1 MGAELLGT
9 AKSEEYAFP
18 TEETKPETSMSAKF
32 SFWNMACQQLDRVA
46 QRMKLDPSIHA
57 KMRHCERAL
66 IVSVPIRMDDGRVQ
80 VFEGYRVQ
88 HNSERGPTKGGIRYH
103 PGVTLDEVK
112 ALAMLMTWKCAV
124 IGLPYGGAKGGI
136 ICDPATMSLGE
147 IERMTR
153 RFTSDISI
161 VIGPAKDIPAPD
173 VNTNAQTMA
182 WMMDTYSMTVGYSV
196 PGVVTGKP
204 VEIGGSQGRAEATG
218 RGVATVMIAAA
229 ERLGLHPAQ
238 STVAIQGFGNVGSS
252 AAKFLHGKGFKV
264 VAVSDVGGGLFNP
277 RGLDVPAL
285 LAHVKQSPHH
295 QIKGFGGGEYVE
307 GHDAANARLLTMPVD
322 ILAPCALENQ
332 ITAENAA
339 DVKAKIIVEGAN
351 GPTTPEAD
359 EILAKAGT
367 TVVPD
372 ILANAGGVTVSY
384 FEWVQDLQANFWDEE
399 DVNRSLDRL
408 MMRSYQD
415 VSDVAAREKCDLRMA
430 AQILA
435 VSRVAKAATLR
446 GIYP

>member
-1 MGAELLGT
+1 MGADLLGT

-46 QRMKLDPSIHA
+46 QRMKLDPSIHT

-307 GHDAANARLLTMPVD
+307 GHDVANARLLTMPVD

-339 DVKAKIIVEGAN
+339 AVKAKIVVEGAN

-359 EILAKAGT
+359 EILAQAGT

-446 GIYP
+446 GVYP

>member
-1 MGAELLGT
+1 
-9 AKSEEYAFP
+9 
-18 TEETKPETSMSAKF
+18 MSDRF
-32 SFWNMACQQLDRVA
+32 SFWNMACRQLDRVA
-46 QRMKLDPSIHA
+46 ERMGLDPNIHA
-57 KMRHCERAL
+57 KMRHCQRSL
-66 IVSVPIRMDDGRVQ
+66 VVSVPIRMDDGHVE

-88 HNSERGPTKGGIRYH
+88 HNSERGPTKGGVRYH
-103 PGVTLDEVK
+103 PSVTLDEVK

-136 ICDPATMSLGE
+136 VCDPSQMSLGE

-153 RFTSDISI
+153 RFTSEISI
-161 VIGPAKDIPAPD
+161 IIGPAKDIPAPD
-173 VNTNAQTMA
+173 VNTNPQVMS
-182 WMMDTYSMTVGYSV
+182 WMMDTYSMTVGYAV

-204 VEIGGSQGRAEATG
+204 VEIGGSEGRAEATG
-218 RGVATVMIAAA
+218 RGVATVMMAAA

-252 AAKFLHGKGFKV
+252 AAKFLHGKGFKITGV
-264 VAVSDVGGGLFNP
+264 TDVGGGLFNP
-277 RGLDVPAL
+277 RGLDIPAL
-285 LAHVKQSPHH
+285 LAHVQKSADR
-295 QIKGFGGGEYVE
+295 QIKGFGGGEYME
-307 GHDAANARLLTMPVD
+307 GHDAANARLLALPAD

-332 ITAENAA
+332 ITADNAGA
-339 DVKAKIIVEGAN
+339 VKAKIIVEGAN

-359 EILAKAGT
+359 EILAKAGVV
-367 TVVPD
+367 VVPD

-408 MMRSYQD
+408 MMRSFQD
-415 VSDVAAREKCDLRMA
+415 VSDVAAREKCDLRTA
-430 AQILA
+430 AQMLA
-435 VSRVAKAATLR
+435 ISRVAKAATLR

>member
-1 MGAELLGT
+1 
-9 AKSEEYAFP
+9 
-18 TEETKPETSMSAKF
+18 MSANF

-46 QRMKLDPSIHA
+46 QRMNLDPSIHA

-66 IVSVPIRMDDGRVQ
+66 IVSVPIRMDDGHVE

-88 HNSERGPTKGGIRYH
+88 HNSERGPTKGGIRFH

-124 IGLPYGGAKGGI
+124 IGLPYGGAKGGV
-136 ICDPATMSLGE
+136 ICDPSAMSLGE
-147 IERMTR
+147 VERMTR
-153 RFTSDISI
+153 RFTSEIAI
-161 VIGPAKDIPAPD
+161 IIGPAKDIPAPD
-173 VNTNAQTMA
+173 VNTNPQTMA

-204 VEIGGSQGRAEATG
+204 IEIGGSQGRGEATG

-229 ERLGLHPAQ
+229 ERLGLHPSQ
-238 STVAIQGFGNVGSS
+238 STVAVQGFGNVGSS
-252 AAKFLHGKGFKV
+252 AAKFLYGKGFKV
-264 VAVSDVGGGLFNP
+264 VGATDVGGGVFNP

-285 LAHVKQSPHH
+285 LAHVKNSPHK

-307 GHDAANARLLTMPVD
+307 GHDAANARLLALPVD

-332 ITAENAA
+332 ITAENAGA
-339 DVKAKIIVEGAN
+339 VKAKIIVEGAN
-351 GPTTPEAD
+351 GPTSPEAD
-359 EILAKAGT
+359 EILAKAGVT
-367 TVVPD
+367 IVPD

-408 MMRSYQD
+408 MMRSFQD
-415 VSDVAAREKCDLRMA
+415 VYDVAAREKCDLRMA

>member
-1 MGAELLGT
+1 
-9 AKSEEYAFP
+9 
-18 TEETKPETSMSAKF
+18 MSDRF
-32 SFWNMACQQLDRVA
+32 SFWNMACRQLDRVA
-46 QRMKLDPSIHA
+46 ERMGLDPNIHA
-57 KMRHCERAL
+57 KMRHCQRSL
-66 IVSVPIRMDDGRVQ
+66 VVSVPIRMDDGHVE

-88 HNSERGPTKGGIRYH
+88 HNSERGPTKGGVRYH
-103 PGVTLDEVK
+103 PSVTLDEVK

-136 ICDPATMSLGE
+136 VCDPSQMSLGE

-153 RFTSDISI
+153 RFTSEISI
-161 VIGPAKDIPAPD
+161 IIGPAKDIPAPD
-173 VNTNAQTMA
+173 VNTNPQVMS

-204 VEIGGSQGRAEATG
+204 VEIGGSEGRAEATG
-218 RGVATVMIAAA
+218 RGVATVMMAAA

-238 STVAIQGFGNVGSS
+238 STVAIQGFGNAGSS
-252 AAKFLHGKGFKV
+252 AAKFLHGKGFKITGV
-264 VAVSDVGGGLFNP
+264 TDVGGGLFNP
-277 RGLDVPAL
+277 RGLDIPAL
-285 LAHVKQSPHH
+285 LAHVQKSADR
-295 QIKGFGGGEYVE
+295 QIKGFGGGEYME
-307 GHDAANARLLTMPVD
+307 GHDAANARLLAMPAD

-332 ITAENAA
+332 ITADNAGA
-339 DVKAKIIVEGAN
+339 VKAKIIVEGAN

-359 EILAKAGT
+359 EILAKAGVV
-367 TVVPD
+367 VVPD

-408 MMRSYQD
+408 MMRSFQD
-415 VSDVAAREKCDLRMA
+415 VSDVAAREKCDLRTA

-435 VSRVAKAATLR
+435 ISRVAKAATLR

>member
-1 MGAELLGT
+1 M
-9 AKSEEYAFP
+9 SE
-18 TEETKPETSMSAKF
+18 SF
-32 SFWNMACQQLDRVA
+32 SFWNMACRQLDRVA
-46 QRMKLDPSIHA
+46 ERMGLDPNIHA
-57 KMRHCERAL
+57 KMRHCQRSL
-66 IVSVPIRMDDGRVQ
+66 VVSVPIRMDDGHVE

-88 HNSERGPTKGGIRYH
+88 HNSERGPTKGGVRYH
-103 PGVTLDEVK
+103 PSVTLDEVK

-136 ICDPATMSLGE
+136 VCDPSRMSAGE

-153 RFTSDISI
+153 RFTSEISI
-161 VIGPAKDIPAPD
+161 IIGPAKDIPAPD
-173 VNTNAQTMA
+173 VNTNPQVMS

-204 VEIGGSQGRAEATG
+204 VEIGGSEGRAEATG
-218 RGVATVMIAAA
+218 RGVATVMMASA
-229 ERLGLHPAQ
+229 ERMGLHPAQ

-252 AAKFLHGKGFKV
+252 AAKFLHGKGFKITGV
-264 VAVSDVGGGLFNP
+264 TDVGGGLFNP
-277 RGLDVPAL
+277 RGLDIPAL
-285 LAHVKQSPHH
+285 LAHVQQSAGR
-295 QIKGFGGGEYVE
+295 QIKGFGGGEYME
-307 GHDAANARLLTMPVD
+307 GHDAANARLLAMPAD

-332 ITAENAA
+332 ITGENAGA
-339 DVKAKIIVEGAN
+339 VKAKIIVEGAN

-359 EILAKAGT
+359 EILAKAGVV
-367 TVVPD
+367 VVPD

-408 MMRSYQD
+408 MMRSFQD
-415 VSDVAAREKCDLRMA
+415 VSDVAAREKCDLRTA

-435 VSRVAKAATLR
+435 ISRVAKAATLR

>member
-1 MGAELLGT
+1 LLGT

-307 GHDAANARLLTMPVD
+307 GHDVANARLLTMPVD

-339 DVKAKIIVEGAN
+339 AVKAKIVVEGAN

-359 EILAKAGT
+359 EILAQAGT

-446 GIYP
+446 GVYP

>member
-1 MGAELLGT
+1 
-9 AKSEEYAFP
+9 
-18 TEETKPETSMSAKF
+18 MSANF
-32 SFWNMACQQLDRVA
+32 SFWNMARQQLDMVA
-46 QRMKLDPSIHA
+46 ARMSLDPNVLA
-57 KMRHCERAL
+57 KMSHCERAL
-66 IVSVPIRMDDGRVQ
+66 IVSVPTRMDDGSVK

-136 ICDPATMSLGE
+136 VCDPEGMSLSE

-153 RFTSDISI
+153 RFTSEISI
-161 VIGPAKDIPAPD
+161 IIGPAKDIPAPD
-173 VNTNAQTMA
+173 VNTNSQTMA
-182 WMMDTYSMTVGYSV
+182 WMMDTYSMTVGYAV
-196 PGVVTGKP
+196 QGVVTGKP
-204 VEIGGSQGRAEATG
+204 VEIGGSHGRSEATG
-218 RGVATVMIAAA
+218 RGVATVLIAAA
-229 ERLGLHPAQ
+229 ERLGLQAAQ
-238 STVAIQGFGNVGSS
+238 STVAIQGFGNVGGS
-252 AAKFLHGKGFKV
+252 AANFLHGKGFKV
-264 VAVSDVGGGLFNP
+264 IGVTDAFGGLFNP
-277 RGLDVPAL
+277 RGLDIPAL
-285 LAHVKQSPHH
+285 QAHLNLSPKRHME
-295 QIKGFGGGEYVE
+295 GFGGGEYLAGAE
-307 GHDAANARLLTMPVD
+307 AANARLLALPVD

-332 ITAENAA
+332 ITAENAGA
-339 DVKAKIIVEGAN
+339 VKAKIIVEGAN

-359 EILAKAGT
+359 VILAKAGV

-408 MMRSYQD
+408 MMRSFHD
-415 VSDVAAREKCDLRMA
+415 VYDVAAREKCDLRMA

>member
-1 MGAELLGT
+1 
-9 AKSEEYAFP
+9 
-18 TEETKPETSMSAKF
+18 
-32 SFWNMACQQLDRVA
+32 
-46 QRMKLDPSIHA
+46 
-57 KMRHCERAL
+57 
-66 IVSVPIRMDDGRVQ
+66 
-80 VFEGYRVQ
+80 VQ

-136 ICDPATMSLGE
+136 VCDPSQMSLGE

-153 RFTSDISI
+153 RFTSEISI
-161 VIGPAKDIPAPD
+161 IIGPAKDIPAPD
-173 VNTNAQTMA
+173 VNTNPQVMS
-182 WMMDTYSMTVGYSV
+182 WMMDTYSMTVGYAV

-204 VEIGGSQGRAEATG
+204 VEIGGSEGRAEATG
-218 RGVATVMIAAA
+218 RGVATVMMAAA

-252 AAKFLHGKGFKV
+252 AAKFLHGKGFKITGV
-264 VAVSDVGGGLFNP
+264 TDVGGGLFNP
-277 RGLDVPAL
+277 RGLDIPAL
-285 LAHVKQSPHH
+285 LTHVQKSADR
-295 QIKGFGGGEYVE
+295 QIKGFGGGEYME
-307 GHDAANARLLTMPVD
+307 GHDAANARLLAMPAD

-332 ITAENAA
+332 ITADNAGA
-339 DVKAKIIVEGAN
+339 VKAKIIVEGAN

-359 EILAKAGT
+359 EILAKAGVV
-367 TVVPD
+367 VVPD

-399 DVNRSLDRL
+399 VVNRSLDRL
-408 MMRSYQD
+408 MMRSFQD
-415 VSDVAAREKCDLRMA
+415 VHDVASREKCDLRMA

-435 VSRVAKAATLR
+435 IRRVATASTLR

>member
-1 MGAELLGT
+1 M
-9 AKSEEYAFP
+9 SER
-18 TEETKPETSMSAKF
+18 F
-32 SFWNMACQQLDRVA
+32 SFWNMACRQLDRVA
-46 QRMKLDPSIHA
+46 ERMGLDPNIHA
-57 KMRHCERAL
+57 KMRHCQRSL
-66 IVSVPIRMDDGRVQ
+66 VVSVPIRMDDGHVE

-88 HNSERGPTKGGIRYH
+88 HNSERGPTKGGVRYH
-103 PGVTLDEVK
+103 PSVTLDEVK

-136 ICDPATMSLGE
+136 VCDPSRMSAGE

-153 RFTSDISI
+153 RFTSEISI
-161 VIGPAKDIPAPD
+161 IIGPAKDIPAPD
-173 VNTNAQTMA
+173 VNTNPQVMS

-204 VEIGGSQGRAEATG
+204 VEIGGSEGRAEATG
-218 RGVATVMIAAA
+218 RGVATVMMTAA
-229 ERLGLHPAQ
+229 ERMGLHPAQ

-252 AAKFLHGKGFKV
+252 AAKFLHGKGFKITGV
-264 VAVSDVGGGLFNP
+264 TDVGGGLFNP
-277 RGLDVPAL
+277 RGLDIPAL
-285 LAHVKQSPHH
+285 LAHVQQSAGR
-295 QIKGFGGGEYVE
+295 QIKGFGGGEYME
-307 GHDAANARLLTMPVD
+307 GHDAANARLLAMPAD

-332 ITAENAA
+332 ITGENAGA
-339 DVKAKIIVEGAN
+339 VKAKIIVEGAN

-359 EILAKAGT
+359 EILAKAGVV
-367 TVVPD
+367 VVPD

-408 MMRSYQD
+408 MMRSFQD
-415 VSDVAAREKCDLRMA
+415 VSDVAAREKCDLRTA

-435 VSRVAKAATLR
+435 ISRVAKAATLR

>member
-1 MGAELLGT
+1 
-9 AKSEEYAFP
+9 
-18 TEETKPETSMSAKF
+18 
-32 SFWNMACQQLDRVA
+32 
-46 QRMKLDPSIHA
+46 
-57 KMRHCERAL
+57 MRHCQRSL
-66 IVSVPIRMDDGRVQ
+66 VVSVPIRMDDGHVE

-88 HNSERGPTKGGIRYH
+88 HNSERGPTKGGVRYH
-103 PGVTLDEVK
+103 PSVTLDEVK

-136 ICDPATMSLGE
+136 VCDPSQMSLGE

-153 RFTSDISI
+153 RFTSEISI
-161 VIGPAKDIPAPD
+161 IIGPAKDIPAPD
-173 VNTNAQTMA
+173 VNTNPQVMS
-182 WMMDTYSMTVGYSV
+182 WMMDTYSMTVGYAV

-204 VEIGGSQGRAEATG
+204 VEIGGSEGRAEATG
-218 RGVATVMIAAA
+218 RGVATVMMVAA

-252 AAKFLHGKGFKV
+252 AAKFLHGKGFKITGV
-264 VAVSDVGGGLFNP
+264 TDVGGGLFNP
-277 RGLDVPAL
+277 RGLDIPAL
-285 LAHVKQSPHH
+285 LAHVQKSADR
-295 QIKGFGGGEYVE
+295 QIKGFGGGEYME
-307 GHDAANARLLTMPVD
+307 GHDAANARLLALPAD

-332 ITAENAA
+332 ITADNAGA
-339 DVKAKIIVEGAN
+339 VKAKIIVEGAN

-359 EILAKAGT
+359 EILAKAGVV
-367 TVVPD
+367 VVPD

-408 MMRSYQD
+408 MMRSFQD
-415 VSDVAAREKCDLRMA
+415 VSDEAAREKCDLRTA

-435 VSRVAKAATLR
+435 ISRVAKAATLR

>member
-1 MGAELLGT
+1 M
-9 AKSEEYAFP
+9 SE
-18 TEETKPETSMSAKF
+18 SF
-32 SFWNMACQQLDRVA
+32 SFWNMACRQLDRVA
-46 QRMKLDPSIHA
+46 ERMGLDPNIHA
-57 KMRHCERAL
+57 KMRHCQRSL
-66 IVSVPIRMDDGRVQ
+66 VVSVPIRMDDGHVE

-88 HNSERGPTKGGIRYH
+88 HNSERGPTKGGVRYH
-103 PGVTLDEVK
+103 PSVTLDEVK

-136 ICDPATMSLGE
+136 VCDPSRMSAGE

-153 RFTSDISI
+153 RFTSEISI
-161 VIGPAKDIPAPD
+161 IIGPAKDIPAPD
-173 VNTNAQTMA
+173 VNTNPQVMS

-204 VEIGGSQGRAEATG
+204 VEIGGSEGRAEATG
-218 RGVATVMIAAA
+218 RGVATVMMAAA

-238 STVAIQGFGNVGSS
+238 STVVIQGFGNVGSS
-252 AAKFLHGKGFKV
+252 AAKFLHGKGFKITGV
-264 VAVSDVGGGLFNP
+264 TDVGGGLFNP
-277 RGLDVPAL
+277 RGLDIPAL
-285 LAHVKQSPHH
+285 LAHVQRSADR
-295 QIKGFGGGEYVE
+295 QIKGFGGGEYME
-307 GHDAANARLLTMPVD
+307 GHDAANARLLALPAD

-332 ITAENAA
+332 ITADNAGA
-339 DVKAKIIVEGAN
+339 VKAKIIVEGAN

-359 EILAKAGT
+359 EILAKAGVV
-367 TVVPD
+367 VVPD

-408 MMRSYQD
+408 MMRSFQD
-415 VSDVAAREKCDLRMA
+415 VSDVAAREKCDLRTA

-435 VSRVAKAATLR
+435 ISRVAKAATLR

>member
-307 GHDAANARLLTMPVD
+307 GHDVANARLLTMPVD

-339 DVKAKIIVEGAN
+339 AVKAKIVVEGAN

-359 EILAKAGT
+359 EILAEAGT

-446 GIYP
+446 GVYP

>member
-1 MGAELLGT
+1 
-9 AKSEEYAFP
+9 
-18 TEETKPETSMSAKF
+18 MSSKF

-46 QRMKLDPSIHA
+46 QRMNLDPNIHA
-57 KMRHCERAL
+57 KVRHCERAL
-66 IVSVPIRMDDGRVQ
+66 VVSVPIRMDDGRVE

-103 PGVTLDEVK
+103 PSVTLDEVK

-136 ICDPATMSLGE
+136 ICDPTRMSLGE
-147 IERMTR
+147 VERMTR
-153 RFTSDISI
+153 RFTSEISI

-173 VNTNAQTMA
+173 VNTNPQTMA

-204 VEIGGSQGRAEATG
+204 VEIGGSQGRGEATG

-229 ERLGLHPAQ
+229 ERQGLHPAQ

-252 AAKFLHGKGFKV
+252 AARFLHGKGFKV
-264 VAVSDVGGGLFNP
+264 TAVSDVGGGLFNP

-307 GHDAANARLLTMPVD
+307 GHDVANARLLTMPVD

-332 ITAENAA
+332 ITAENAGA
-339 DVKAKIIVEGAN
+339 VKAKIVVEGAN

>member
-1 MGAELLGT
+1 
-9 AKSEEYAFP
+9 
-18 TEETKPETSMSAKF
+18 MSANF
-32 SFWNMACQQLDRVA
+32 SFWDMACAQLDRVA
-46 QRMKLDPSIHA
+46 QRMNLDPDIHA
-57 KMRHCERAL
+57 KMRHCQRAL
-66 IVSVPIRMDDGRVQ
+66 IVSVPTRMDDGHVR

-88 HNSERGPTKGGIRYH
+88 HNSERGPTKGGVRYH

-136 ICDPATMSLGE
+136 VCDPARMSAGE
-147 IERMTR
+147 VERMTR
-153 RFTSDISI
+153 RYTSEISI
-161 VIGPAKDIPAPD
+161 IIGPAKDIPAPD
-173 VNTNAQTMA
+173 MNTNPQVMS

-204 VEIGGSQGRAEATG
+204 VEIGGSQGRMEATG
-218 RGVATVMIAAA
+218 RGVATVLVAAS

-252 AAKFLHGKGFKV
+252 AAKFLYGKGFKITG
-264 VAVSDVGGGLFNP
+264 VADIGGGLFNP
-277 RGLDVPAL
+277 RGLDIPAL
-285 LAHVKQSPHH
+285 LAHVRNSPRR
-295 QIKGFGGGEYVE
+295 QLAGFGGGEYV
-307 GHDAANARLLTMPVD
+307 GDPAAANARLLTLPVD
-322 ILAPCALENQ
+322 ILAPCAMENQ
-332 ITAENAA
+332 ITAANA
-339 DVKAKIIVEGAN
+339 DGVQAKIIVEGAN

-359 EILAKAGT
+359 EILARAGI

-408 MMRSYQD
+408 MLRSFQD
-415 VSDVAAREKCDLRMA
+415 VHDVAAREKCDLRMA

-435 VSRVAKAATLR
+435 VSRVSRAAALR

>member
-307 GHDAANARLLTMPVD
+307 GHDVANARLLTMPVD

-339 DVKAKIIVEGAN
+339 AVKAKIVVEGAN

-359 EILAKAGT
+359 EILAQAGT

-446 GIYP
+446 GVYP

>member
-1 MGAELLGT
+1 MG
-9 AKSEEYAFP
+9 KN
-18 TEETKPETSMSAKF
+18 F

-46 QRMKLDPSIHA
+46 ERMGLDPNIHA
-57 KMRHCERAL
+57 KMRHCQRAL
-66 IVSVPIRMDDGRVQ
+66 VVSVPIRMDDGSVQ

-88 HNSERGPTKGGIRYH
+88 HNSERGPTKGGVRFH

-124 IGLPYGGAKGGI
+124 IGLPYGGAKGGVV
-136 ICDPATMSLGE
+136 CDPSAMSLGE

-153 RFTSDISI
+153 RYTSEISI
-161 VIGPAKDIPAPD
+161 IIGPAKDIPAPD
-173 VNTNAQTMA
+173 VNTNPQTMS

-204 VEIGGSQGRAEATG
+204 VEIGGSHGRAEATG
-218 RGVATVMIAAA
+218 RGVATVLIAAA
-229 ERLGLHPAQ
+229 ERVGLHPAQ
-238 STVAIQGFGNVGSS
+238 STVAIQGFGNVGGA
-252 AAKFLHGKGFKV
+252 AAKFLYGKGFKV
-264 VAVSDVGGGLFNP
+264 VGATDVAGGTFNP

-285 LAHVKQSPHH
+285 LAHVRQSPGRL
-295 QIKGFGGGEYVE
+295 IKGFAGGEYVE
-307 GHDAANARLLTMPVD
+307 GHDAANARLLALPVD

-332 ITAENAA
+332 ITAENAGK
-339 DVKAKIIVEGAN
+339 VKAKIVVEGAN

-359 EILAKAGT
+359 AILAEAGVV
-367 TVVPD
+367 VVPD

-408 MMRSYQD
+408 MMRSFHD
-415 VSDVAAREKCDLRMA
+415 VYDVASKEKCDLRMA

-435 VSRVAKAATLR
+435 IIRVAKAAELR